1 MGSSALR
8 ICICIKYAS
17 PQLHAGQ
24 TAAVL
29 STFSQAAAPP
39 NISSTSFRSGRVVL
53 VKLFRISHENG
64 HVEQMNM
71 ELEEEDD
78 DSLLD
83 GVCI

>member
-1 MGSSALR
+1 M
-8 ICICIKYAS
+8 KYAS
-17 PQLHAGQ
+17 PQLQAGH

-29 STFSQAAAPP
+29 STFSHAAAPP

-53 VKLFRISHENG
+53 VKLFRMSHENG
-64 HVEQMNM
+64 HVEQTNM
-71 ELEEEDD
+71 ELEDDDD